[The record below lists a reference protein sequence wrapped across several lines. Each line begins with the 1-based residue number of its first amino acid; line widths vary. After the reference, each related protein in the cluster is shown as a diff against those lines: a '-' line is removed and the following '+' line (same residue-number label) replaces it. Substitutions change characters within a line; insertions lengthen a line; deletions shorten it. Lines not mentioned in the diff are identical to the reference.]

1 MDWSNEF
8 GRMWASVLHFL
19 PNVLGAVAVLI
30 VGYVVAKLLEKG
42 TDWVLERV
50 RFDQLMARG
59 GVNETIERTGT
70 RLDPSSLI
78 ARLVFWTVMLVS
90 ISMAAEALE
99 LAAVSEMFG
108 RLIGYIP
115 NVIVAVLIIAI
126 GMVVGGIVRNVVN
139 ATASRAG
146 GGQMLGKIARA
157 AIVTLAVFMALDQLQ
172 VAPTIVST
180 AFTLLLGACALAA
193 GLAFGLGGRDLAA
206 ESLRSWSDNATRKA
220 REMRYASAGSSSGSG
235 GEGDG
240 GHRSRLPPEQ
250 SWHPGE
256 TPR

>member
-19 PNVLGAVAVLI
+19 PNVLGAIAVLI
-30 VGYVVAKLLEKG
+30 IGYVVAKLLEKG

-78 ARLVFWTVMLVS
+78 GRLVFWAVMLIS
-90 ISMAAEALE
+90 ISMAADALQ

-108 RLIGYIP
+108 RLVGYIP
-115 NVIVAVLIIAI
+115 NVIAAVLIVAV
-126 GMVVGGIVRNVVN
+126 GMVIGGIVRNMIN
-139 ATASRAG
+139 ATTARRG
-146 GGQMLGKIARA
+146 GGQVLGKVAQA
-157 AIVTLAVFMALDQLQ
+157 AVMTLAVFMALDQLQ
-172 VAPTIVST
+172 IAPRIVAT

-206 ESLRSWSDNATRKA
+206 ESLRSWSDKATRKA
-220 REMRYASAGSSSGSG
+220 REMRYASAGA
-235 GEGDG
+235 GDTESDL

-250 SWHPGE
+250 SWHSGE

>member
-1 MDWSNEF
+1 MDWGNEF
-8 GRMWASVLHFL
+8 GRMWANVLHFL

-42 TDWVLERV
+42 TDWLLERV

-90 ISMAAEALE
+90 ISMAADALA
-99 LAAVSEMFG
+99 LVAVSEMFG
-108 RLIGYIP
+108 RLVAYIP
-115 NVIVAVLIIAI
+115 NVIAAVLIIAV
-126 GMVVGGIVRNVVN
+126 GMVIGGVVRNIVN
-139 ATASRAG
+139 AATSRAG
-146 GGQMLGKIARA
+146 GGQILGKIARA
-157 AIVTLAVFMALDQLQ
+157 AILTLAVFMALDQLQ
-172 VAPTIVST
+172 IAPTIVAT

-206 ESLRSWSDNATRKA
+206 ESLRKWSDSATRKA
-220 REMRYASAGSSSGSG
+220 REIRYASAGAGT
-235 GEGDG
+235 EADL

-250 SWHPGE
+250 SWHSGDA
-256 TPR
+256 PR

>member
-19 PNVLGAVAVLI
+19 PNVLGAAAVLVI
-30 VGYVVAKLLEKG
+30 GYVVARLLAKG

-59 GVNETIERTGT
+59 GVTETIERTGT

-78 ARLVFWTVMLVS
+78 AKLVFWAVMLIS

-99 LAAVSEMFG
+99 LAAVSTM
-108 RLIGYIP
+108 LATLVAYIP
-115 NVIVAVLIIAI
+115 NVIAAVLIVAV
-126 GMVVGGIVRNVVN
+126 GFVVGGILRNVVDA
-139 ATASRAG
+139 ATSRAG
-146 GGQMLGKIARA
+146 GGGMLGKVAKGAVI
-157 AIVTLAVFMALDQLQ
+157 TLAVFMALDQLQ
-172 VAPTIVST
+172 IAPTIVAT

-193 GLAFGLGGRDLAA
+193 GLAFGLGGRELAS
-206 ESLRSWSDNATRKA
+206 ESLRKWSDDAERKA
-220 REMRYASAGSSSGSG
+220 RELRGAGAGAGASLGSR
-235 GEGDG
+235 GDG
-240 GHRSRLPPEQ
+240 GHVSRLPPEE
-250 SWHPGE
+250 SWHSGD